1 MKLPY
6 VQGWRTRPR
15 PAVHIV
21 PSTFEQLQAEHY
33 RLREEFFDWVYLN
46 APNLGRSITE
56 QRASETL
63 WEEELHARAEDR
75 EVRAAVLTGGFCVV
89 MVAIVYGFSI
99 IIGGA

>member
-21 PSTFEQLQAEHY
+21 PSTFEELQAEHY
-33 RLREEFFDWVYLN
+33 RLREEFYRLVELFC
-46 APNLGRSITE
+46 PELGFNTRK
-56 QRASETL
+56 QRAIEIS

-89 MVAIVYGFSI
+89 MGAIVYGFSI

>member
-21 PSTFEQLQAEHY
+21 PSTFEELQAEHY
-33 RLREEFFDWVYLN
+33 RLREEFYRTVLAF
-46 APNLGRSITE
+46 APGLAGLITD

-63 WEEELHARAEDR
+63 WEEALHARAEDR
-75 EVRAAVLTGGFCVV
+75 EVRAAVLTGGFCVL